1 MILSCK
7 NICKAF
13 VTHTVLDNVNFWLE
27 KGDKAAIVGINGAGK
42 STLFKIITNEL
53 EADSGQ
59 VIINSLTKLGYLSQN
74 STLSSEKTIYDEM
87 LLTCK
92 EIIQM
97 ENTLREYEVKMS
109 KLDNDSEA
117 LESLMKSYS
126 NLQHT
131 FELNNGYSYKS
142 NIKGVLKGLGFN
154 EEDFTAN
161 ISTLS
166 GGQKTRVALA
176 KILLEKPDILLL
188 DEPTNHLDIKACEW
202 LEGFLCNYQGTVII
216 ISHDRYFLDKI
227 VNKVIEIENTQS
239 HIYNG
244 NYSFYIKHKAMN
256 QDIEIKHYVEQQKE
270 IKRQEEVIR
279 ELRSHGRDKLIK
291 RAQSREKQLQK
302 VNMIDKPTLI
312 NDKMNLKLSPRV
324 ISGNDV
330 LTATDVSKSFDNKH
344 LFSNLNFQI
353 KRGEKV
359 ALIGDNGTGKTTLF
373 RIISNGLTG
382 DTGTISLGA
391 KVNTGYY
398 DQEHTTLNGDNDLI
412 EEISDAYPNM
422 NTGHIRNTLA
432 AFLFT
437 GDDVFKKISSL
448 SGGEKGRLILA
459 KLMLSNANF
468 LLLDEPTNHLDIISK
483 EILESAIKNYTGTV
497 LFISHDRYFINKIAT
512 RVLELTPSKLNNYL
526 GNYSY
531 VIEKKQEEEKQR
543 LLELENSMN
552 NKKQEDA
559 PIATSNKQDWL
570 KSKDEQAN
578 KRKLNNQIKKIETD
592 IHDIENNIKTIDE
605 KLCLEEIY
613 TNAEKAETLLN
624 EKTHYENELENLY
637 EKWEELLG

>member
-13 VTHTVLDNVNFWLE
+13 ITDTVLDNINFWLE

-42 STLFKIITNEL
+42 STLFKIITKEL

-59 VIINSLTKLGYLSQN
+59 VIINNTTKLGYLSQN
-74 STLSSEKTIYDEM
+74 SSLSSEKTIYDEM

-92 EIIQM
+92 DIINMENKLRDLEIQM
-97 ENTLREYEVKMS
+97 S
-109 KLDNDSEA
+109 KQNDSETTD
-117 LESLMKSYS
+117 SLMKSYS
-126 NLQHT
+126 DLQHT
-131 FELNNGYSYKS
+131 FEINNGYSYKS
-142 NIKGVLKGLGFN
+142 NIKGVLRGLGFN
-154 EEDFTAN
+154 EEDFSAN

-202 LEGFLCNYQGTVII
+202 LESFLCNYQGTVII

-227 VNKVIEIENTQS
+227 VNKVIELENTHS
-239 HIYNG
+239 HMYNG
-244 NYSFYIKHKAMN
+244 NYSFYIKHKLIN
-256 QDIEIKHYVEQQKE
+256 EDIQNKHYVAQQKE
-270 IKRQEEVIR
+270 IKRQQEVIR

-302 VNMIDKPTLI
+302 IDILDKPLTV
-312 NDKMNLKLSPRV
+312 NDSMHLKLSPK
-324 ISGNDV
+324 IMSGNDV
-330 LTATDVSKSFDNKH
+330 LTATSVAKSFDNKN

-373 RIISNGLTG
+373 RIISNQLKQDTG
-382 DTGTISLGA
+382 DISLGA
-391 KVNTGYY
+391 KVQIGYY
-398 DQEHTTLNGDNDLI
+398 DQEHATLNPNNTLI
-412 EEISDAYPNM
+412 EEISNEYPNM
-422 NTGHIRNTLA
+422 TTGHIRNTLA

-437 GDDVFKKISSL
+437 GEDVFKKISSL
-448 SGGEKGRLILA
+448 SGGEKGRLVLA

-483 EILESAIKNYTGTV
+483 EILESAINNYTGTV

-512 RVLELTPSKLNNYL
+512 RVLELTENKINNFL
-526 GNYSY
+526 GNYNY

-543 LLELENSMN
+543 LLELENNSTT
-552 NKKQEDA
+552 NKIDTNITNSTKNDWLENK
-559 PIATSNKQDWL
+559 NKQ
-570 KSKDEQAN
+570 AN
-578 KRKLNNQIKKIETD
+578 IRKLNNQIKKIESE
-592 IHDIENNIKTIDE
+592 IHELEKIITSIDDQ
-605 KLCLEEIY
+605 LCLEEVY
-613 TNAEKAETLLN
+613 TNAEKATELLN
-624 EKTHYENELENLY
+624 KKTDYNTQLENLY
-637 EKWEELLG
+637 EKWEELLV